1 MSKELTEK
9 QIENWR
15 KVIIGMVGP
24 YALIMPKSE
33 IIAFCN
39 KMQENIDKGH
49 LDEDEQ
55 DEQDEQDEVFGEKLF
70 IKRKNT

>member
-1 MSKELTEK
+1 
-9 QIENWR
+9 
-15 KVIIGMVGP
+15 MVGP

-39 KMQENIDKGH
+39 KMQENID
-49 LDEDEQ
+49 EEEQ
-55 DEQDEQDEVFGEKLF
+55 EREIEEEKEVFGEKLF